1 MQESGFTRQSVF
13 IMQKPKQLIFDFDL
27 DQKAGL
33 NHFYFQSERLA
44 SLFDLESF
52 FQFPNELLLMG
63 LPGTGKSYLTQA
75 LLNDAT
81 SKTIKASYLPL
92 QAITKTA
99 VTSLEGYEQFEL
111 VIIDGLEHL
120 SSTKDWQTIVFN
132 FLNLAY
138 ESNCKVILT
147 AAANIPELNFFP
159 DLHSRLMR
167 MEMESLSPLQN
178 DTLRQAIAYV
188 CDSYNI
194 TISSK
199 EVEYLLKRY
208 QRDIGS
214 IMQAIHS
221 LDALSASQK
230 RRITVPLIKE
240 FLDSK

>member
-1 MQESGFTRQSVF
+1 
-13 IMQKPKQLIFDFDL
+13 MQKPKQLIFDFDL
-27 DQKAGL
+27 NQKAGL
-33 NHFYFQSERLA
+33 NHFYFQADRLA
-44 SLFDLESF
+44 SLFNLENFSLL
-52 FQFPNELLLMG
+52 PKELLLMG
-63 LPGTGKSYLTQA
+63 LSGTGKSYLAQA
-75 LLNDAT
+75 ILNDST
-81 SKTIKASYLPL
+81 SKEIKASYLPL

-120 SSTKDWQTIVFN
+120 SSKQDWQTIIFN

-138 ESNCKVILT
+138 ESHSKVILT
-147 AAANIPELNFFP
+147 AALNIPELNFFP

-167 MEMESLSPLQN
+167 MEMESLAPLQN

-188 CDSYNI
+188 CDSYDI
-194 TISSK
+194 SISSK

-214 IMQAIHS
+214 IMAAIHS
-221 LDALSASQK
+221 LDTLSASQK

-240 FLDSK
+240 FLNSQ

>member
-1 MQESGFTRQSVF
+1 
-13 IMQKPKQLIFDFDL
+13 MQKPKQLIFDFDL
-27 DQKAGL
+27 NQKAGL
-33 NHFYFQSERLA
+33 NHFYFQAERLA
-44 SLFDLESF
+44 SLFNLENFSLL
-52 FQFPNELLLMG
+52 PKELLLMG
-63 LPGTGKSYLTQA
+63 LPGTGKSYLAQA
-75 LLNDAT
+75 ILNDST
-81 SKTIKASYLPL
+81 SKEIKASYLPL

-120 SSTKDWQTIVFN
+120 SSKQDWQTIIFN

-138 ESNCKVILT
+138 ESHCKVILT
-147 AAANIPELNFFP
+147 AALNIPELNFFP

-167 MEMESLSPLQN
+167 MEMESLAPLQN

-188 CDSYNI
+188 CDSYDI
-194 TISSK
+194 SISSK

-214 IMQAIHS
+214 IMAAIHS
-221 LDALSASQK
+221 LDTLSASQK

-240 FLDSK
+240 FLNSQ

>member
-1 MQESGFTRQSVF
+1 
-13 IMQKPKQLIFDFDL
+13 MQKPKQLIFDFDL
-27 DQKAGL
+27 NQKAGL
-33 NHFYFQSERLA
+33 NHFYFQSKRLA
-44 SLFDLESF
+44 ALFDLENFSHL
-52 FQFPNELLLMG
+52 PEELLLMG

-75 LLNDAT
+75 ILNDAT
-81 SKTIKASYLPL
+81 SKEIKASYLPL

-120 SSTKDWQTIVFN
+120 SSKQDWQTIIFN

-138 ESNCKVILT
+138 ESHCKIILT
-147 AAANIPELNFFP
+147 AAVNIPELNLFP

-230 RRITVPLIKE
+230 RRITVPLIKD

>member
-1 MQESGFTRQSVF
+1 
-13 IMQKPKQLIFDFDL
+13 MQKPKQLIFDFDL
-27 DQKAGL
+27 NQKAGL
-33 NHFYFQSERLA
+33 NHFYFQADRLA
-44 SLFDLESF
+44 SLFNLENFSLL
-52 FQFPNELLLMG
+52 PKELLLMG
-63 LPGTGKSYLTQA
+63 LPGTGKSYLAQA
-75 LLNDAT
+75 ILNDST
-81 SKTIKASYLPL
+81 SKEIKASYLPL

-120 SSTKDWQTIVFN
+120 SSTKSWQTTIFN

-138 ESNCKVILT
+138 GSYCKVILT
-147 AAANIPELNFFP
+147 AAVNIPELNFFP

-167 MEMESLSPLQN
+167 MEMEPLTTLQN
-178 DTLRQAIAYV
+178 DNLRQAIAHV
-188 CDSYNI
+188 CDSYDI
-194 TISSK
+194 SISSK

-214 IMQAIHS
+214 IMTAIHS

-240 FLDSK
+240 FLDSQ

>member
-167 MEMESLSPLQN
+167 MEMESLAPLQN

-188 CDSYNI
+188 CDSYDI
-194 TISSK
+194 SISSK

-214 IMQAIHS
+214 IMSEIHS

-240 FLDSK
+240 FLDSQ

>member
-1 MQESGFTRQSVF
+1 
-13 IMQKPKQLIFDFDL
+13 MQKPKQLIFDFDL
-27 DQKAGL
+27 NQKAGL
-33 NHFYFQSERLA
+33 NHFYFQADRLA
-44 SLFDLESF
+44 SLFNLENFSLL
-52 FQFPNELLLMG
+52 PKELLLMG
-63 LPGTGKSYLTQA
+63 LSGTGKSYLAQA
-75 LLNDAT
+75 ILNDST
-81 SKTIKASYLPL
+81 SKEIKASYLPL

-120 SSTKDWQTIVFN
+120 SSKQDWQTIIFN

-138 ESNCKVILT
+138 ESHCKVILT
-147 AAANIPELNFFP
+147 AALNIPELNFFP

-167 MEMESLSPLQN
+167 MEMESLAPLQN

-188 CDSYNI
+188 CDSYDI
-194 TISSK
+194 SISSK

-214 IMQAIHS
+214 IMAAIHS
-221 LDALSASQK
+221 LDTLSASQK

-240 FLDSK
+240 FLNSQ

>member
-1 MQESGFTRQSVF
+1 
-13 IMQKPKQLIFDFDL
+13 MQKPKQLIFDFDL
-27 DQKAGL
+27 NQKAGL
-33 NHFYFQSERLA
+33 KHFYFQAERLA
-44 SLFDLESF
+44 YLFDLENFS
-52 FQFPNELLLMG
+52 QLPKELLLMG

-75 LLNDAT
+75 ILNDAT
-81 SKTIKASYLPL
+81 SKEIKATYLPM
-92 QAITKTA
+92 QAILKTE
-99 VTSLEGYEQFEL
+99 VTSFDGYEQFEL

-120 SSTKDWQTIVFN
+120 SSKQDWQTIVFN

-138 ESNCKVILT
+138 ESHCKVILT
-147 AAANIPELNFFP
+147 AAVNIPELNFFP

-167 MEMESLSPLQN
+167 MEMESLTPLQN
-178 DTLRQAIAYV
+178 DALRQAIAYV
-188 CDSYNI
+188 CDSYDI

-214 IMQAIHS
+214 IMTAIHS

-240 FLDSK
+240 FLDSQ

>member
-1 MQESGFTRQSVF
+1 
-13 IMQKPKQLIFDFDL
+13 MQKPKQLIFDFDL
-27 DQKAGL
+27 NQKAGL

-44 SLFDLESF
+44 FLFDLESF
-52 FQFPNELLLMG
+52 SQFPNEFLLIG
-63 LPGTGKSYLTQA
+63 LPGTGKSYLSQA
-75 LLNDAT
+75 ILNDAT
-81 SKTIKASYLPL
+81 SKSIQASYLPL
-92 QAITKTA
+92 NVITKTA

-111 VIIDGLEHL
+111 VVIDGLEHL
-120 SSTKDWQTIVFN
+120 LSTKDWQTIIFN

-147 AAANIPELNFFP
+147 ASANIAELNFFP

-167 MEMESLSPLQN
+167 MEMESLIPLQN
-178 DTLRQAIAYV
+178 DTLRQAISYV
-188 CDSYNI
+188 CDSYDI
-194 TISSK
+194 SISSK

-221 LDALSASQK
+221 LDELSASQK

-240 FLDSK
+240 FLNFQ

>member
-1 MQESGFTRQSVF
+1 
-13 IMQKPKQLIFDFDL
+13 MQKPKQLIFDFDL
-27 DQKAGL
+27 NQKAGL
-33 NHFYFQSERLA
+33 NHFYFQADRLA
-44 SLFDLESF
+44 SLFNLENFSLL
-52 FQFPNELLLMG
+52 PKELLLMG
-63 LPGTGKSYLTQA
+63 LPGTGKSYLAQA
-75 LLNDAT
+75 ILNDAT
-81 SKTIKASYLPL
+81 SKEIKACYLPL

-120 SSTKDWQTIVFN
+120 SSTKSWQTTIFN

-138 ESNCKVILT
+138 GSYCKVILT
-147 AAANIPELNFFP
+147 AAVNIPELNFFP

-167 MEMESLSPLQN
+167 MEMEPLTTLQN
-178 DTLRQAIAYV
+178 DNLRQAIAHV
-188 CDSYNI
+188 CDSYDI
-194 TISSK
+194 SISSK

-214 IMQAIHS
+214 IMTAIHS

-240 FLDSK
+240 FLDSQ

>member
-1 MQESGFTRQSVF
+1 MQESGYTRQSVF

-120 SSTKDWQTIVFN
+120 SSKQDWQTIVFN

-159 DLHSRLMR
+159 DLRSRLMR
-167 MEMESLSPLQN
+167 MEMESLAPLQN

-188 CDSYNI
+188 CDSYDI
-194 TISSK
+194 SISSK

-208 QRDIGS
+208 QRDIGA
-214 IMQAIHS
+214 IMSEIHS

-240 FLDSK
+240 FLDSQ

>member
-1 MQESGFTRQSVF
+1 
-13 IMQKPKQLIFDFDL
+13 MQKPKQLIFDFDL
-27 DQKAGL
+27 NQKAGL
-33 NHFYFQSERLA
+33 NHFYFQADRLA
-44 SLFDLESF
+44 SLFNLENFSLL
-52 FQFPNELLLMG
+52 PKELLLMG
-63 LPGTGKSYLTQA
+63 LPGTGKSYLAQA
-75 LLNDAT
+75 ILNDST
-81 SKTIKASYLPL
+81 SKEIKASYLPL

-120 SSTKDWQTIVFN
+120 SSKQDWQTIIFN

-138 ESNCKVILT
+138 ESHCKVILT
-147 AAANIPELNFFP
+147 AALNIPELNFFP

-167 MEMESLSPLQN
+167 MEMESLAPLQN

-188 CDSYNI
+188 CDSYDI
-194 TISSK
+194 SISSK

-214 IMQAIHS
+214 IMAAIHS
-221 LDALSASQK
+221 LDTLSASQK

-240 FLDSK
+240 FLNSQ

>member
-1 MQESGFTRQSVF
+1 
-13 IMQKPKQLIFDFDL
+13 MQKPKQLIFDFDL
-27 DQKAGL
+27 NQKAGL
-33 NHFYFQSERLA
+33 NHFYFQADRLA
-44 SLFDLESF
+44 SLFNLENFSLL
-52 FQFPNELLLMG
+52 PKELLLMG
-63 LPGTGKSYLTQA
+63 LPGTGKSYLAQA
-75 LLNDAT
+75 ILNDAT
-81 SKTIKASYLPL
+81 SKEIKASYLPL

-120 SSTKDWQTIVFN
+120 SSTKSWQTTIFN

-138 ESNCKVILT
+138 GSYCKVILT
-147 AAANIPELNFFP
+147 AAVNIPELNFFP

-167 MEMESLSPLQN
+167 MEMEPLTTLQN
-178 DTLRQAIAYV
+178 DNLRQAIAHV
-188 CDSYNI
+188 CDSYDI
-194 TISSK
+194 SISSK

-214 IMQAIHS
+214 IMTAIHS

-240 FLDSK
+240 FLNSQ

>member
-167 MEMESLSPLQN
+167 MEMESLAPLQN

-188 CDSYNI
+188 CDSYDI
-194 TISSK
+194 SISSK

-214 IMQAIHS
+214 IMAAIHS
-221 LDALSASQK
+221 LDTLSASQK

-240 FLDSK
+240 FLNSQ

>member
-167 MEMESLSPLQN
+167 MEMESLAPLQN

-188 CDSYNI
+188 CDSYD
-194 TISSK
+194 ISIASK

-214 IMQAIHS
+214 IMSEIHS

-240 FLDSK
+240 FLDSQ

>member
-1 MQESGFTRQSVF
+1 
-13 IMQKPKQLIFDFDL
+13 MQKPKQLIFDFDL
-27 DQKAGL
+27 NQKAGL
-33 NHFYFQSERLA
+33 NHFYFQAERLA
-44 SLFDLESF
+44 SLFDLENFS
-52 FQFPNELLLMG
+52 QLPKELLLMG

-75 LLNDAT
+75 ILNDAT
-81 SKTIKASYLPL
+81 SKGIKATYLPL
-92 QAITKTA
+92 QAILKTA

-120 SSTKDWQTIVFN
+120 SSKLDRQTIIFN

-138 ESNCKVILT
+138 ESHCKVILT
-147 AAANIPELNFFP
+147 AAVNIPELTLFP

-167 MEMESLSPLQN
+167 MEMESLTPLQN

-188 CDSYNI
+188 CDSYDI
-194 TISSK
+194 SISSK

-214 IMQAIHS
+214 IMAAIHS

-240 FLDSK
+240 FLNSQ

>member
-1 MQESGFTRQSVF
+1 
-13 IMQKPKQLIFDFDL
+13 MQKPKQLIFEFDL
-27 DQKAGL
+27 NQKAGL
-33 NHFYFQSERLA
+33 NHFYFQSERQA
-44 SLFDLESF
+44 ALFDLENFS
-52 FQFPNELLLMG
+52 QLPKELLLMG

-75 LLNDAT
+75 ILNDAS
-81 SKTIKASYLPL
+81 SKAIKASYLPL

-120 SSTKDWQTIVFN
+120 SSTKSWQTTIFN

-138 ESNCKVILT
+138 GSYCKVILT
-147 AAANIPELNFFP
+147 AAVNIPELNFFP

-167 MEMESLSPLQN
+167 MEMEPLTTLQN
-178 DTLRQAIAYV
+178 DNLRQAIANV
-188 CDSYNI
+188 CDSYDI
-194 TISSK
+194 SISSK

-214 IMQAIHS
+214 IMTAIHS

-240 FLDSK
+240 FLDSQ

>member
-1 MQESGFTRQSVF
+1 
-13 IMQKPKQLIFDFDL
+13 MQKPKQLIFDFDL
-27 DQKAGL
+27 NQKAGL
-33 NHFYFQSERLA
+33 KHFYFQAERLA
-44 SLFDLESF
+44 SLFDLENFS
-52 FQFPNELLLMG
+52 QLPKELLLMG

-75 LLNDAT
+75 ILNDAT
-81 SKTIKASYLPL
+81 SKEIKASYLPL
-92 QAITKTA
+92 QAILNTA
-99 VTSLEGYEQFEL
+99 VTSFDGYEQFEL

-120 SSTKDWQTIVFN
+120 SSKQDWQTIVFN

-138 ESNCKVILT
+138 ESHCKVILT
-147 AAANIPELNFFP
+147 AAVNIPELNFFP

-167 MEMESLSPLQN
+167 MEMESLTPLQN
-178 DTLRQAIAYV
+178 DALRQAIAYV
-188 CDSYNI
+188 CDSYDI

-214 IMQAIHS
+214 IMTAIHS

-240 FLDSK
+240 FLDSQ